1 MTSGQATRTQSET
14 IEEQGEGTAQGH
26 DVNEPLGY
34 FQVCLGFD
42 RASALD
48 HRSGPVWLI
57 KGKAP
62 PEHFGI
68 KRVVGAFA
76 DGTVT
81 AAEFGFVDV
90 ARQTAQGIEI
100 LLGPGGAGPLR
111 VHMGKGAVFL

>member
-81 AAEFGFVDV
+81 VRDRDTQEQSRIPMAEVSAFL
-90 ARQTAQGIEI
+90 AEK
-100 LLGPGGAGPLR
+100 LGL
-111 VHMGKGAVFL
+111 